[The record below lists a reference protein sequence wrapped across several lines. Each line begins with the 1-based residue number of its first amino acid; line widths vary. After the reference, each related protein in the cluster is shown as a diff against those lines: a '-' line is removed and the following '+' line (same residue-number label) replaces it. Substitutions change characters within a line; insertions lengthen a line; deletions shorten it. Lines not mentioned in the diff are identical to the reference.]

1 MREEVVAGQI
11 DNAIGKVTLDAKIA
25 DEIAAELT
33 KESVAA
39 SEAAK
44 TTPAATKAALTACE
58 KQLDM
63 LLEMRLSEQ
72 IGEQEYVSKKHVLH
86 NRKSELRGGN
96 WKGLRPT
103 EEIGSN
109 RPAGSFWRP
118 NTGQNCS
125 TMENLRKNAIFS
137 KKSVEPTSSRENANG
152 RFQNPLAI
160 RR

>member
-86 NRKSELRGGN
+86 NRKAELRGKLEGFEAN
-96 WKGLRPT
+96 RRNRFEPASRFVLEAKHGAKLLDDGKP
-103 EEIGSN
+103 EEKRDFLKKIG
-109 RPAGSFWRP
+109 R
-118 NTGQNCS
+118 TY
-125 TMENLRKNAIFS
+125 E
-137 KKSVEPTSSRENANG
+137 
-152 RFQNPLAI
+152 
-160 RR
+160 